1 MFINSDNKLKNLV
14 TTIVQNKKGSKMENI
29 PIRHIQETPKEPNL
43 SGSFTIRDIEEL
55 LDNKDMIQELHRH
68 DFYYIL
74 VLKKGSGAHEI
85 DFTPYEVSDHSIFLM
100 RPGQVHQ
107 LNLRAGSTGF
117 LLQFKTDYV
126 YSQNKLTQELLRK
139 VSHINFCSLDSN
151 GFKKLEAI
159 LINIHNEYKDKQEG
173 FQEVI
178 KSNLSIFFIELVRHR
193 QNKERS
199 SKDNNQYAQEQLE
212 KFLDLLEI
220 NITKNKQVSQYA
232 DMLNIS
238 TYQLNAITKTS
249 LDKTPSELINEYI
262 ILESKRQLL
271 ATSNQVNQIADYL
284 GYDDISYFIRFF
296 KKHTDYSP
304 EAFRNNFK

>member
-1 MFINSDNKLKNLV
+1 
-14 TTIVQNKKGSKMENI
+14 MENI
-29 PIRHIQETPKEPNL
+29 PIRHIQKIQKEPNL
-43 SGSFTIRDIEEL
+43 SGSFSIREIHEL
-55 LDNKDMIQELHRH
+55 LEGKDMIQELHRH

-74 VLKKGSGAHEI
+74 VLEKGSGSHEI
-85 DFTPYEVSDHSIFLM
+85 DFTPYEVYDNSIFLM

-107 LNLRAGSTGF
+107 LTLKAGSTGF
-117 LLQFKTDYV
+117 LLQFNTDYI
-126 YSQNKLTQELLRK
+126 YSQNKLSQELLRK
-139 VSHINFCSLDSN
+139 VSHINFCNLDGN

-159 LINIHNEYKDKQEG
+159 LSYILKEYCEKQEG
-173 FQEVI
+173 YQEVI
-178 KSNLSIFFIELVRHR
+178 KSNLSIFFIELIRHR
-193 QNKERS
+193 QNK
-199 SKDNNQYAQEQLE
+199 KIAPNDNNQYSQEQLE

-220 NITKNKQVSQYA
+220 NITNSKQVSYYA

-249 LDKTPSELINEYI
+249 LDKTPSELINEHI

-271 ATSNQVNQIADYL
+271 ATSNQVNQIADHL

-304 EAFRNNFK
+304 EAFRHNFK

>member
-1 MFINSDNKLKNLV
+1 
-14 TTIVQNKKGSKMENI
+14 MENI
-29 PIRHIQETPKEPNL
+29 PIRHIQESPKEPNL
-43 SGSFTIRDIEEL
+43 SGSFSVRDI
-55 LDNKDMIQELHRH
+55 LDLMLDKDMVQGLHRH

-74 VLKKGSGAHEI
+74 VLKKGSGSHEI
-85 DFTPYEVSDHSIFLM
+85 DFKQLEVHNNTIFLM

-107 LNLRAGSTGF
+107 LTLKAGSTGYI
-117 LLQFKTDYV
+117 LQFKTDFFN
-126 YSQNKLTQELLRK
+126 SQSKLTQDLLRK
-139 VSHINFCSLDSN
+139 VSHINFCTLDGD
-151 GFKKLEAI
+151 GFNKLETI
-159 LINIHNEYKDKQEG
+159 LSYVLKEYNEKQEG

-178 KSNLSIFFIELVRHR
+178 KSSLSIFFIELVRHR
-193 QNKERS
+193 QNMKKE
-199 SKDNNQYAQEQLE
+199 SKENNPYSQEQLE
-212 KFLDLLEI
+212 RFLNLLET
-220 NITKNKQVSQYA
+220 NITNNKQVSQYA

-249 LDKTPSELINEYI
+249 LNKTPSELINEHI

-304 EAFRNNFK
+304 EVFRHNFK